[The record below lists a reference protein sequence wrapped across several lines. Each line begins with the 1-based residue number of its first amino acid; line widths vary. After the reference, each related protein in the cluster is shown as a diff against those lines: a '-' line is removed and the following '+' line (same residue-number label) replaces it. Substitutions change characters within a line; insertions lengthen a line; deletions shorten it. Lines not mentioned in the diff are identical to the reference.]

1 VTEALADVERAL
13 LRPGARDV
21 TGLAA
26 AVPGQLARL
35 AAELAAAGRA
45 GSRVGLVT
53 GVHIAWAPTPAAET
67 DGPVGTAVLAAALAT
82 LGAGPVVLTDEP
94 CAQVTAACLEVLGAG
109 RLEVLPASADE
120 TRVRGGVAALGL
132 SHLVA
137 VERLGPNADGRVL
150 TMRGFD
156 VTESTAPLHAA
167 FDLPGLVTGAV
178 GDGGNEIG
186 MGNVPADVVAAC
198 IAHGDRIACRVP
210 VDALVVAGT
219 SNWGCSG
226 LVAALARLVPG
237 HRDALVALL
246 DPQVDARVLG
256 AATAAGAIDGVT
268 GRPDA
273 TVDGVPVAGYADL
286 LAGLVALA
294 RTTGPPGTING
305 DPCEPL

>member
-1 VTEALADVERAL
+1 MSSALADVERAL

-26 AVPGQLARL
+26 AVPGQFARL
-35 AAELAAAGRA
+35 AEELAAAGRA

-53 GVHIAWAPTPAAET
+53 GVHIAWAPVPAAET
-67 DGPVGTAVLAAALAT
+67 DGPVGTAVLAAALAV
-82 LGAGPVVLTDEP
+82 LGAEPVVLTDEP

-109 RLEVLPASADE
+109 RPEVLPVAADE
-120 TRVRGGVAALGL
+120 GRVRARVAALGL

-137 VERLGPNADGRVL
+137 VERLGPAADGRVL
-150 TMRGFD
+150 TMRGVD
-156 VTESTAPLHAA
+156 VTGSTAPLHAA
-167 FDLPGLVTGAV
+167 FALPGLVTGAV

-226 LVAALARLVPG
+226 LVAGLARLAPR
-237 HRDALVALL
+237 HRNALVALL
-246 DPQVDARVLG
+246 DPRVDARVLG

-268 GRPDA
+268 GVPGLS
-273 TVDGVPVAGYADL
+273 VDGIPATGYADL
-286 LAGLVALA
+286 LTDLSALA
-294 RTTGPPGTING
+294 RA
-305 DPCEPL
+305 

>member
-1 VTEALADVERAL
+1 MTETLGAIERAL

-26 AVPGQLARL
+26 AVPGQFARL
-35 AAELAAAGRA
+35 AGELAAAARA

-67 DGPVGTAVLAAALAT
+67 DGPIGVAVLAAALAAV
-82 LGAGPVVLTDEP
+82 GAEPVVLTDEP
-94 CAQVTAACLEVLGAG
+94 CAHVTAACLEVLGRG
-109 RLEVLPASADE
+109 RPEVLPVSADAGQ
-120 TRVRGGVAALGL
+120 VRGRVTALGL

-137 VERLGPNADGRVL
+137 VERLGPGPDGRVR
-150 TMRGFD
+150 TMRGVD
-156 VTESTAPLHAA
+156 VTGSTAPLHAA
-167 FDLPGLVTGAV
+167 FALPGLVTGAV

-198 IAHGDRIACRVP
+198 IARGDRIACRVP

-219 SNWGCSG
+219 SNWGCAG
-226 LVAALARLVPG
+226 LVAGLAQLIPA
-237 HRDALVALL
+237 HRDAIAGLL
-246 DPQVDARVLG
+246 DPEIDTQLLA

-273 TVDGVPVAGYADL
+273 TVDGVPGAGYADL
-286 LAGLVALA
+286 LTGLRALA
-294 RTTGPPGTING
+294 RA
-305 DPCEPL
+305 

>member
-1 VTEALADVERAL
+1 MSGVLAGIERAL

-35 AAELAAAGRA
+35 AGELAAAGRA

-67 DGPVGTAVLAAALAT
+67 DGPVGTAVLAAALAA
-82 LGAGPVVLTDEP
+82 LGAEPVVLTDQP
-94 CAQVTAACLEVLGAG
+94 CAQVTGACLEVLGAG
-109 RLEVLPASADE
+109 RLEVLPVSADPGE
-120 TRVRGGVAALGL
+120 VAARVAALDL

-137 VERLGPNADGRVL
+137 VERLGPNTDGRVL

-156 VTESTAPLHAA
+156 VTDSTAPLHAA
-167 FDLPGLVTGAV
+167 FALPGLVTGAV

-198 IAHGDRIACRVP
+198 IAHGEHIACRVP

-226 LVAALARLVPG
+226 LVAGLARLAPG
-237 HRDALVALL
+237 HLDALAALL
-246 DPQVDARVLG
+246 DPQVDAQLLD
-256 AATAAGAIDGVT
+256 AATAAGAVDGVT
-268 GRPDA
+268 GRPGA
-273 TVDGVPVAGYADL
+273 TVDGVPVAGYTDL
-286 LAGLVALA
+286 LTGLRALA
-294 RTTGPPGTING
+294 RA
-305 DPCEPL
+305 

>member
-1 VTEALADVERAL
+1 MSGALADVERAL

-26 AVPGQLARL
+26 AVPGQFARL
-35 AAELAAAGRA
+35 AGELAAAGRA
-45 GSRVGLVT
+45 RGRVGLVT

-67 DGPVGTAVLAAALAT
+67 DGPVGTAVLAAALTA
-82 LGAGPVVLTDEP
+82 LGAEPVVLTDEP
-94 CAQVTAACLEVLGAG
+94 CAQVTAACLEVLGVG
-109 RLEVLPASADE
+109 RLEVLPVSADDG
-120 TRVRGGVAALGL
+120 RVEARVAALGL

-137 VERLGPNADGRVL
+137 VERLGPSADGRVL

-156 VTESTAPLHAA
+156 VTDSTAPLHAA
-167 FDLPGLVTGAV
+167 FALPGLVTGAV
-178 GDGGNEIG
+178 GDNEIG

-226 LVAALARLVPG
+226 LVAGLAQLAPG
-237 HRDALVALL
+237 HRDALAALL
-246 DPQVDARVLG
+246 DPQVDAQLLD

-268 GRPDA
+268 GRPGA

-286 LAGLVALA
+286 LADLRAVAQA
-294 RTTGPPGTING
+294 
-305 DPCEPL
+305 

>member
-1 VTEALADVERAL
+1 VTPALAAVERAL

-35 AAELAAAGRA
+35 AGELAAAGRA

-53 GVHIAWAPTPAAET
+53 GVHIAWAPSPAAET
-67 DGPVGTAVLAAALAT
+67 DGPVGTAVLAAALAAI
-82 LGAGPVVLTDEP
+82 GAEPLVLTDEP
-94 CAQVTAACLEVLGAG
+94 CAQVTGACLEVVGAG
-109 RLEVLPASADE
+109 RPEVLPVSADE
-120 TRVRGGVAALGL
+120 EQVAARVAALEP

-137 VERLGPNADGRVL
+137 VERLGPNARGRVL

-156 VTESTAPLHAA
+156 VTDSTAPLHAA
-167 FDLPGLVTGAV
+167 FALPGLVTGAV

-198 IAHGDRIACRVP
+198 IAHGAAIACRVP

-226 LVAALARLVPG
+226 LVAALALLAPDHADRLT
-237 HRDALVALL
+237 ALL
-246 DPQVDARVLG
+246 DPQVDAQVLG

-268 GRPDA
+268 GLPGA

-286 LAGLVALA
+286 LADLRSLA
-294 RTTGPPGTING
+294 RA
-305 DPCEPL
+305 

>member
-1 VTEALADVERAL
+1 VTPALAAVERAL

-35 AAELAAAGRA
+35 AGELAAAGRA

-53 GVHIAWAPTPAAET
+53 GVHIAWAPSPAAET
-67 DGPVGTAVLAAALAT
+67 DGPVGTAVLAAALVAI
-82 LGAGPVVLTDEP
+82 GAEPLVLTDEP
-94 CAQVTAACLEVLGAG
+94 CAQVTGACLEVLGAG
-109 RLEVLPASADE
+109 RPEVLPVSADE
-120 TRVRGGVAALGL
+120 EQVAARVAGLGP

-137 VERLGPNADGRVL
+137 VERLGPNARGRVL

-167 FDLPGLVTGAV
+167 FALPGLVTGAV

-198 IAHGDRIACRVP
+198 IAHGEAIACRVP

-226 LVAALARLVPG
+226 LVAALALLAPDHAGRLT
-237 HRDALVALL
+237 ALL
-246 DPQVDARVLG
+246 DPQVDAQVLG

-268 GRPDA
+268 GLPGA

-286 LAGLVALA
+286 LADLRCLA
-294 RTTGPPGTING
+294 RA
-305 DPCEPL
+305 

>member
-1 VTEALADVERAL
+1 MTPALAAVERAL

-35 AAELAAAGRA
+35 AGELAAAGRA

-53 GVHIAWAPTPAAET
+53 GVHIAWAPSPAAET
-67 DGPVGTAVLAAALAT
+67 DGPVGTAVLAAALIAI
-82 LGAGPVVLTDEP
+82 GAEPLVLTDEP
-94 CAQVTAACLEVLGAG
+94 CAQVTGACLEVLDAG
-109 RLEVLPASADE
+109 RPEVLPVAADE
-120 TRVRGGVAALGL
+120 EQVAARVAALGP

-137 VERLGPNADGRVL
+137 VERLGPNARGRVL

-167 FDLPGLVTGAV
+167 FALPGLVTGAV

-198 IAHGDRIACRVP
+198 IAHGEAIACRVP

-226 LVAALARLVPG
+226 LVAALALLAPDHAGRLT
-237 HRDALVALL
+237 ALL
-246 DPQVDARVLG
+246 DPQVDAQVLG

-268 GRPDA
+268 GLPGA

-286 LAGLVALA
+286 LADLRCLA
-294 RTTGPPGTING
+294 RA
-305 DPCEPL
+305 

>member
-1 VTEALADVERAL
+1 MTPALTVVERTL

-26 AVPGQLARL
+26 AVPGQFARL
-35 AAELAAAGRA
+35 AEELAAAGRA

-67 DGPVGTAVLAAALAT
+67 DGPVGTAVLAAALAAV
-82 LGAGPVVLTDEP
+82 GAEPLVLTDEP
-94 CAQVTAACLEVLGAG
+94 CAQVTGACLEVLGAG
-109 RLEVLPASADE
+109 RLEVLPVAADAAQVAA
-120 TRVRGGVAALGL
+120 RVAALGL

-137 VERLGPNADGRVL
+137 VERLGPNAHGRVL

-156 VTESTAPLHAA
+156 VTGSTAPLHAA
-167 FDLPGLVTGAV
+167 FTLPGLVTGAV

-186 MGNVPADVVAAC
+186 MGNVPADVVASS
-198 IAHGDRIACRVP
+198 ITHGAAIACRVP

-226 LVAALARLVPG
+226 LVAALALLAPDHADRL
-237 HRDALVALL
+237 AALL
-246 DPQVDARVLG
+246 DPQVDAQVLD

-268 GRPDA
+268 GLPGA
-273 TVDGVPVAGYADL
+273 SVDGVPVTGYADL
-286 LAGLVALA
+286 LADLRALA
-294 RTTGPPGTING
+294 TS
-305 DPCEPL
+305 

>member
-1 VTEALADVERAL
+1 MSGALADVERAL

-67 DGPVGTAVLAAALAT
+67 DGPVGTAVLAAALAL
-82 LGAGPVVLTDEP
+82 LGAHPVVLTDEP
-94 CAQVTAACLEVLGAG
+94 CAQVTGACLAVLGAG
-109 RLEVLPASADE
+109 RPEVLPESADE
-120 TRVRGGVAALGL
+120 ASVRSRVAGLGL
-132 SHLVA
+132 SALIA
-137 VERLGPNADGRVL
+137 VERLGPGVDGRVR

-156 VTESTAPLHAA
+156 VTDSTAPLHAA
-167 FDLPGLVTGAV
+167 FTLPGLVTGAV

-198 IAHGDRIACRVP
+198 VAHGDRIACRVP

-237 HRDALVALL
+237 RRGALSALL
-246 DPQVDARVLG
+246 EPQVDARLLD

-268 GRPDA
+268 GVPGRS
-273 TVDGVPVAGYADL
+273 VDGVPAAGYADL
-286 LAGLVALA
+286 LADLRA
-294 RTTGPPGTING
+294 RAAA
-305 DPCEPL
+305 